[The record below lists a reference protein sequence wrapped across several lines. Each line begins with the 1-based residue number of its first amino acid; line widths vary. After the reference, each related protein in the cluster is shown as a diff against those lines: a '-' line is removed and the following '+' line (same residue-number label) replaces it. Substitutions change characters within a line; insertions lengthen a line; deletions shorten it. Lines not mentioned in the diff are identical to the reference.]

1 MLLSFCFLH
10 LLKPYFINVISW
22 LLIQFFWLSVL
33 QIQWI
38 TKFYTSNVFQSDVS
52 HLWQRILFVIL
63 WRIFLLIQLLLELL
77 KVFYRKWQQWD
88 EFLINY
94 LAINFST
101 SADDVLIFLKNIFRI
116 IYQKNKLH
124 TRQFYVKSEFSFK
137 CKFKWHF
144 NFSSGICYN
153 L

>member
-38 TKFYTSNVFQSDVS
+38 TNFYTSNVFQSDVS

-116 IYQKNKLH
+116 IYQKSKLH